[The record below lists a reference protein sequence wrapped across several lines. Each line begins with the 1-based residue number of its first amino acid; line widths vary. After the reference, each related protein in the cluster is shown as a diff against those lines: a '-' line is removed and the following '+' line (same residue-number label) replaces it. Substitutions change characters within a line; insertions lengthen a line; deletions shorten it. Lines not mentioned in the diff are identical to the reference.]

1 MTWSPAGG
9 PTVLIDWWQARS
21 LLVRDGLLAVAL
33 AAAAFAPGLVDNGV
47 LVGELPPRA
56 LDASGFVL
64 VMGQCLPLALRRVR
78 PALCLTL
85 VAACFAAVQ
94 LITYPSTFASVG
106 LLVAL
111 YSAGAHQ
118 DRLRKSLLGAATAGY
133 ALLAIALNTRGSS
146 EQFADFAAFYLMLL
160 AFAGVGALMRSQRRS
175 ETQRRRRAAELA
187 ATRERNKI
195 ARDLHDVVTHHV
207 TAMVV
212 QADAARLHPGAKH
225 TELTT
230 GLSAISDTGR
240 RAMTDLRRLLGVL
253 DNSGAPTA
261 SDQPPAQ
268 HQDEVC
274 DSDLDRV
281 EDLVEQVRRTG
292 QPVELTIRG
301 SRPMLAAEVD
311 LTAHRVAQEALTNAV
326 KYAHGHPTAVAI
338 SYTKDCVDIQV
349 STDGGGPAPVPDLP
363 SGGRGLHGLCE
374 RVQVLGGEF
383 TAGDRPQGGFVV
395 RARLPLGRHR

>member
-9 PTVLIDWWQARS
+9 PTVLTGWWQARS

-56 LDASGFVL
+56 LDAPGFVL

-78 PALCLTL
+78 PAVCLTL
-85 VAACFAAVQ
+85 VAACFSAVQ

-118 DRLRKSLLGAATAGY
+118 DRLRKPLLGAATAGY
-133 ALLAIALNTRGSS
+133 ALLATALNTRGSS
-146 EQFADFAAFYLMLL
+146 EQLADYAAFYLTLL
-160 AFAGVGALMRSQRRS
+160 AFAGAGALMRSQRRL

-253 DNSGAPTA
+253 DSSGAPTA
-261 SDQPPAQ
+261 SDEPPAQ
-268 HQDEVC
+268 YRDGVC

-292 QPVELTIRG
+292 QPVELTVRG
-301 SRPMLAAEVD
+301 SRPTMAPEVG
-311 LTAHRVAQEALTNAV
+311 LTAHRVVQEALTNAV
-326 KYAHGHPTAVAI
+326 KHARGHPTAVAI

-349 STDGGGPAPVPDLP
+349 NTDGGDPAPVPDLP
-363 SGGRGLHGLCE
+363 SGGRGLDGLRE
-374 RVQVLGGEF
+374 RVQVFGGQL
-383 TAGDRPQGGFVV
+383 TAGHRPQGGFVV
-395 RARLPLGRHR
+395 RARLPLGHQR